1 MASKAT
7 LLISAVLLL
16 LILAV
21 PYAVPSLQPMI
32 DPVNGYGGI
41 GFDKDLPTGRVH
53 SPYGRAVVV
62 WDVHGVPH
70 VYADSPEA
78 AAFALGYVQAS
89 QRLFQM
95 DLYRRVALGNL
106 SGLVGEAGVDNDVLV
121 NKLGIPQAIEE
132 AWRVIVDDP
141 GLDELEKVL
150 QAFSDGVNRYLE
162 DALGEGRLPL
172 EYRILGAEPL
182 PWRPLDSIALAKL
195 LTLMLAWDRDDLVLA
210 KLVKKKGVDVIEWL
224 DIVERRRNLAHA
236 NCSDASPFG
245 ELVNLGGEPKLSD
258 GIYDPTRM
266 PDPAKALEEATLH
279 TTKGFSNNWVV
290 SAKLGPGGK
299 PLVANDPHLALQAP
313 PIWFIQDVR
322 APGWTAAGVA
332 IPGSPLVIIGR
343 TPSLA
348 WGFTNVGSDFTDFYF
363 YKWVNKTH
371 YFYKGEVLRVE
382 EEPLELKVWNPLSR
396 KVETRSL
403 VIQRTVHGP
412 LLGEDEGRYAVAF
425 TGSLPSLEVAFI
437 WALNRASTVEE
448 ALRAQALYFRAP
460 VQNLVIADKEGTI
473 AYSPN
478 GAYPN
483 RTNIPVIRLA
493 NGAELA
499 NTGFLPYNGSQGE
512 GEWRGFIPFSQLPLI
527 LSGPEGD
534 IPYIATAN
542 SKPWEGDCLASLG
555 WSYHDRFRTQRIYE
569 LLGGLSRDGTLSVTD
584 SKSTQTDIVDLGL
597 RTVATYMLRVVGGK
611 LPHDLA
617 EPIELLRE
625 FVKNPVMKPNSPEA
639 RLALASAMIFHE
651 ELWSLIYG
659 ESADKYFFK
668 VEMMEELLD
677 ALLEG
682 EEWPHKLLGRDIR
695 QVALESIRKAWS
707 LITAFYEEYN
717 SPMILGVESFR
728 YYNIRNPVAPLGY
741 EKKPAVGGP
750 FTVKVAPPARIN
762 ELEGAPVEVG
772 PSVGIISPLSDNL
785 ILLSLPGGQSSNPL
799 SPHYQDLYNMWT
811 QGLYIGIDLEED
823 LRERGLPTL
832 VFGEGGD

>member
-1 MASKAT
+1 MTSRASFLA
-7 LLISAVLLL
+7 SMVLLL

-41 GFDKDLPTGRVH
+41 GFDKDLPTGRVY
-53 SPYGRAVVV
+53 SPHGRAVVV
-62 WDVHGVPH
+62 WDAHGVPH

-78 AAFALGYVQAS
+78 AAFALGYIQAS

-106 SGLVGEAGVDNDVLV
+106 SGLVGEAGIDNDVLV

-132 AWRVIVDDP
+132 AWRAIVEDP
-141 GLDELEKVL
+141 DLDELEKIL
-150 QAFSDGVNRYLE
+150 LAFSDGVNMYME
-162 DALGEGRLPL
+162 KALGEAKLPL
-172 EYRILGAEPL
+172 EYRILGTDPL
-182 PWRPLDSIALAKL
+182 PWRPQDSVALAKL
-195 LTLMLAWDRDDLVLA
+195 LTLMLAWDRDDLILA
-210 KLVKKKGVDVIEWL
+210 KLVKRKGVEVIQWL
-224 DIVERRRNLAHA
+224 DIVGRKRNLAHA

-245 ELVNLGGEPKLSD
+245 ELVNISGELSLS
-258 GIYDPTRM
+258 GVMYDPAEI
-266 PDPAKALEEATLH
+266 PDPTKALEDGALYA
-279 TTKGFSNNWVV
+279 TKGFSNNWVV
-290 SAKLGPGGK
+290 SAKLGPEGK

-313 PIWFIQDVR
+313 PIWFIQEVR

-363 YKWVNKTH
+363 YKWVNETH
-371 YFYKGEVLRVE
+371 YFYKGRVLKVE
-382 EEPLELKVWNPLSR
+382 EEPLELRVWNPLSR
-396 KVETRSL
+396 KMETRTL

-412 LLGEDEGRYAVAF
+412 LLGEGEERYAVAF

-437 WALNRASTVEE
+437 WALNRVSSVEE

-460 VQNLVIADKEGTI
+460 VQNLVIADREGNI

-483 RTNIPVIRLA
+483 RTNITVIRFA

-499 NTGFLPYNGSQGE
+499 NTGFLPYNGSRGE

-542 SKPWEGDCLASLG
+542 SKPWEGECLASLG

-569 LLGGLSRDGTLSVTD
+569 MLEELSRDGTISVTD
-584 SKSTQTDIVDLGL
+584 SKSIQTDIVDLGL
-597 RTVATYMLRVVGGK
+597 KTVIMYMLRLVGEEVPK
-611 LPHDLA
+611 DLA
-617 EPIELLRE
+617 EPLGLLRE
-625 FVKNPVMKPNSPEA
+625 FSENPLMKPNSPRA
-639 RLALASAMIFHE
+639 RLALASAMIFHD

-677 ALLEG
+677 AYLKG
-682 EEWPHKLLGRDIR
+682 EDWPHRLLGRDVR

-707 LITAFYEEYN
+707 LVTAFYEEYN
-717 SPMILGVESFR
+717 SPIILGVESFR

-741 EKKPAVGGP
+741 DKEPAVGGP
-750 FTVKVAPPARIN
+750 FTVKVAPPSRLN

-772 PSVGIISPLSDNL
+772 PSVEIISPLSDNL

-799 SPHYQDLYNMWT
+799 SPHYQDLYKMWT
-811 QGLYIGIDLEED
+811 KGLYIGIDLEED
-823 LRERGLPTL
+823 LRGRGFPTM